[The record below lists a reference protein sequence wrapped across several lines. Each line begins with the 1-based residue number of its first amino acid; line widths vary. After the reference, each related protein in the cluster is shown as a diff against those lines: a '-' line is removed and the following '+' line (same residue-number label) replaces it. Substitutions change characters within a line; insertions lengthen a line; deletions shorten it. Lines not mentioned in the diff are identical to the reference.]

1 MVIDIND
8 CDLNEDYFHF
18 TNKANVNSILTYGL
32 KPRVG
37 AASQMVG
44 DSPNVS
50 VSQGAKGIMGIINSY
65 IYMFA
70 NTQIK
75 NIPETY
81 KKYFSDIKDF
91 SSEELVGKTLA
102 SRAMIRKLKDEV
114 YFRVIMDKSKLDNA
128 VVGGLT
134 EFDIKISESID
145 KGYLTLVGYNGTV
158 IDAYQFVEYIYQKA
172 KDVEIFRE
180 LNSDF
185 FNMFED
191 EKITSLQSEEIGCSR

>member
-18 TNKANVNSILTYGL
+18 TNKANVNSILIYGL

-50 VSQGAKGIMGIINSY
+50 VSCGAKGIMGIINSY

-102 SRAMIRKLKDEV
+102 SRAMIRKLKDE
-114 YFRVIMDKSKLDNA
+114 LCWDNDYSGKRKTGDRHNVSA
-128 VVGGLT
+128 
-134 EFDIKISESID
+134 
-145 KGYLTLVGYNGTV
+145 GTACA
-158 IDAYQFVEYIYQKA
+158 DH
-172 KDVEIFRE
+172 R
-180 LNSDF
+180 
-185 FNMFED
+185 
-191 EKITSLQSEEIGCSR
+191 